1 MDWEQILAFMTQIE
15 VMIALAGIFILTII
29 SLIIRKSKIKNC
41 QKALNEFEIRYN
53 SIKSIPLS
61 FKLNK
66 AVALARVDASLQ
78 SQVNTYKDTFDS
90 VHVGLKQITE
100 MLAEMEDNIVSGN
113 LKAAK
118 LNVIDLDGMLERN
131 TNEVNKLDRD
141 LDNILLQETQQRDEI
156 NKYKEDFRE
165 IKNAINQNVNAF
177 AFSSD
182 AINGMLVRIE
192 NQFTDFEEL
201 MYASDFNKAKAIVDE
216 IATSL
221 VNIRQIIDELPAL
234 LVSARGTIPK
244 LIDNVSENYSICKQK
259 GIFLNHLDVLKN
271 IEVITETLKQDIS
284 QLRQAELEQI
294 TENLSNYQTRLE
306 QLLIQID
313 RENKAYDE
321 LVVLKNESFLM
332 LANTKEMLEQIEQI
346 YLKVSQRYGYDNIE
360 ENLSEAKLKIDDL
373 DQMSER
379 LAKLCDE
386 HTIPASTILISLK
399 EFEQEI
405 NTVYISLKELK
416 SGLDLIRTDE
426 ERAKKQL
433 LKLHLI
439 MNEIQTKIKK
449 HRLPAISERY
459 DGDVSKANEYIR
471 TLQNLLEEVP
481 LNPTLLTT
489 TLAEAIDFIYML
501 FNNVNNLVG
510 MALMVEN
517 TIVFGNK
524 YRSTYAD
531 LDSELTRAE
540 LNYRNGD
547 YTQAL
552 TIAMNAVE
560 KLNLESYEQR
570 IKENASSAS

>member
-1 MDWEQILAFMTQIE
+1 
-15 VMIALAGIFILTII
+15 
-29 SLIIRKSKIKNC
+29 
-41 QKALNEFEIRYN
+41 
-53 SIKSIPLS
+53 
-61 FKLNK
+61 
-66 AVALARVDASLQ
+66 
-78 SQVNTYKDTFDS
+78 
-90 VHVGLKQITE
+90 
-100 MLAEMEDNIVSGN
+100 
-113 LKAAK
+113 
-118 LNVIDLDGMLERN
+118 
-131 TNEVNKLDRD
+131 
-141 LDNILLQETQQRDEI
+141 
-156 NKYKEDFRE
+156 
-165 IKNAINQNVNAF
+165 
-177 AFSSD
+177 
-182 AINGMLVRIE
+182 
-192 NQFTDFEEL
+192 
-201 MYASDFNKAKAIVDE
+201 
-216 IATSL
+216 
-221 VNIRQIIDELPAL
+221 
-234 LVSARGTIPK
+234 
-244 LIDNVSENYSICKQK
+244 
-259 GIFLNHLDVLKN
+259 
-271 IEVITETLKQDIS
+271 
-284 QLRQAELEQI
+284 
-294 TENLSNYQTRLE
+294 
-306 QLLIQID
+306 
-313 RENKAYDE
+313 
-321 LVVLKNESFLM
+321 
-332 LANTKEMLEQIEQI
+332 MLEQIEQI

-360 ENLSEAKLKIDDL
+360 ENLNEAKLKIEDL

-405 NTVYISLKELK
+405 NNVYISLKELK

-471 TLQNLLEEVP
+471 TLQNLLEEIP

>member
-29 SLIIRKSKIKNC
+29 SLIIRKTKIKNC

-90 VHVGLKQITE
+90 VHVSLKQITE

-118 LNVIDLDGMLERN
+118 LNVIDLDGMLDRN

-165 IKNAINQNVNAF
+165 IKNVINQNVNAF
-177 AFSSD
+177 AFSND
-182 AINGMLVRIE
+182 AINGMLVKIE

-216 IATSL
+216 IAISL
-221 VNIRQIIDELPAL
+221 VNMRQIIDELPTL

-284 QLRQAELEQI
+284 QLRQAELEHI

-321 LVVLKNESFLM
+321 LVALKNESFLM

-360 ENLSEAKLKIDDL
+360 ENLNEAKLKIEDL

-459 DGDVSKANEYIR
+459 DGDVSKANEYIL
-471 TLQNLLEEVP
+471 TLQNLLEEIP